1 MGIFKYEK
9 TCDHRNK
16 KLLINRCVKALITLK
31 EGNQDLLKLH
41 VSLRGFS
48 TVEEKM
54 GLQKGNFV

>member
-1 MGIFKYEK
+1 MKKRG
-9 TCDHRNK
+9 DHRNK

-31 EGNQDLLKLH
+31 EGNQGLLKLH

-48 TVEEKM
+48 TLEEKM